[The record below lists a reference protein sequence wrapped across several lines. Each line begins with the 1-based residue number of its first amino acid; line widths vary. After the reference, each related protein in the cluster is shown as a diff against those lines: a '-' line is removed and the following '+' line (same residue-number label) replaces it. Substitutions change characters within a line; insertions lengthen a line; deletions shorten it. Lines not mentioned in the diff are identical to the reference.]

1 MDMMEQNI
9 YPLFAK
15 VLYFSIL
22 EDLDLTKI
30 NKLVEKLNFE
40 KAGERSVN
48 DIFNISDVSLD
59 KQIINPLSFLKRLL
73 KKNLRPIKIM
83 SCNIIILI
91 LK

>member
-40 KAGERSVN
+40 KAGEKSVN
-48 DIFNISDVSLD
+48 DIFNISDISL
-59 KQIINPLSFLKRLL
+59 R
-73 KKNLRPIKIM
+73 
-83 SCNIIILI
+83 
-91 LK
+91 

>member
-59 KQIINPLSFLKRLL
+59 K
-73 KKNLRPIKIM
+73 
-83 SCNIIILI
+83 
-91 LK
+91 